1 MKIVVLKFGGTSVGN
16 IERIKKVAKIIT
28 TYKKKK
34 FKVIVVSSAMSGITN
49 DLIKKSQK
57 ISSSFDQAEYDT
69 LLASGEQISCAL
81 IAGRLNEIGYKSR
94 SWLSWQI
101 PIITNGPHKAAR
113 IAKIDKKK
121 ILKYINS
128 GGIPIITGF
137 QGIDDNFRITTLGRG
152 GTDASA
158 IMIAKFFDA
167 TNCVIYTDVEG
178 VYTTDPNLVKNAKKI
193 PQISYE
199 EMLELASQ
207 GAKVLQ
213 TRSVELAMRKKTKL
227 SVRSSIKPN
236 KSGTLVTEENSKLE
250 NNTVSGIAY
259 SKDEAKITLSKVL
272 DKPGVS
278 SKIFGPLSKGNIN
291 VDMILQ
297 NVSQDGKYANL
308 SFTLPRGDLE
318 KALKIL
324 KKEKSSIGYRKINSS
339 NNISKISVVGV
350 GMRSHAGVAQTLFE
364 TLGKNKINIQVI
376 TTSEIKISI
385 LIDDQFTDLAV
396 QKLHQ
401 AYKLHK

>member
-1 MKIVVLKFGGTSVGN
+1 MKVKVLKFGGTSVGSTDA
-16 IERIKKVAKIIT
+16 IKRSASIISDWSKKYKVVA
-28 TYKKKK
+28 
-34 FKVIVVSSAMSGITN
+34 VLSAMSGET
-49 DLIKKSQK
+49 DRLINLAK
-57 ISSSFDQAEYDT
+57 IFSNNPNSMDYDNAIST
-69 LLASGEQISCAL
+69 GENVSCSL
-81 IAGRLNEIGYKSR
+81 MSIYLNSIKIKSR
-94 SWLSWQI
+94 SLLSWQI
-101 PIITNGPHKAAR
+101 PIRTSNEHTKSR
-113 IAKIDKKK
+113 ILSIEHDKIFRELQDYDV
-121 ILKYINS
+121 LL
-128 GGIPIITGF
+128 IPGF
-137 QGIDDNFRITTLGRG
+137 QGINAKNEITTLGRG
-152 GTDASA
+152 GSDTSAVAVAAAMDAEC
-158 IMIAKFFDA
+158 I
-167 TNCVIYTDVEG
+167 IYTDVDG
-178 VYTTDPNLVKNAKKI
+178 VYTTDPNLVNNAKKI

-227 SVRSSIKPN
+227 SVRSSIKPK
-236 KSGTLVTEENSKLE
+236 KSGTVVTEENSKLE

-259 SKDEAKITLSKVL
+259 SNDEAKITLSRVL

-278 SKIFGPLSKGNIN
+278 SKIFGPLAKGNIN

-297 NVSQDGKYANL
+297 NVSQDGKFANL

-324 KKEKSSIGYRKINSS
+324 KKEKPNIGYKRINSS
-339 NNISKISVVGV
+339 NSISKISVVGV
-350 GMRSHAGVAQTLFE
+350 GMRSHAGVAQTLFD

-385 LIDDQFTDLAV
+385 LIDEKFSDIAV

-401 AYKLHK
+401 AFKLYK

>member
-1 MKIVVLKFGGTSVGN
+1 MKLKVLKFGGTSVGSKEA
-16 IERIKKVAKIIT
+16 IVRSASIISKWSKK
-28 TYKKKK
+28 Y
-34 FKVIVVSSAMSGITN
+34 KVIVVLSAMSGET
-49 DLIKKSQK
+49 DRLINLTKLFSKNPNPYDYDNA
-57 ISSSFDQAEYDT
+57 ISS
-69 LLASGEQISCAL
+69 GENVSCSL
-81 IAGRLNEIGYKSR
+81 MSIYLNSIKIKSK
-94 SWLSWQI
+94 SLMSWQI
-101 PIITNGPHKAAR
+101 PIFTSDEHMKSR
-113 IAKIDKKK
+113 ILRVDKNK
-121 ILKYINS
+121 ILKEFSDNDVLL
-128 GGIPIITGF
+128 IPGF
-137 QGIDDNFRITTLGRG
+137 QGINSKNEITTLGRG
-152 GTDASA
+152 GSDTSAVAIASSLEA
-158 IMIAKFFDA
+158 ECI
-167 TNCVIYTDVEG
+167 IYTDVEG
-178 VYTTDPNLVKNAKKI
+178 VFTTDPNLVKNAKKI
-193 PQISYE
+193 SQISYE

-236 KSGTLVTEENSKLE
+236 SSGTVVTEENSKLE

-259 SKDEAKITLSKVL
+259 SKDEAKITLSRVL

-278 SKIFGPLSKGNIN
+278 SKIFSPLAKGNIN

-308 SFTLPRGDLE
+308 SFTLPRNDLD

-324 KKEKSSIGYRKINSS
+324 KKEKPKIGYKRINSS
-339 NNISKISVVGV
+339 NNISKISVIGV

-385 LIDDQFTDLAV
+385 LIDEQFTDLAV
-396 QKLHQ
+396 QKLHK
-401 AYKLHK
+401 AYKLHI

>member
-1 MKIVVLKFGGTSVGN
+1 MKLKVLKFGGTSVGSKEA
-16 IERIKKVAKIIT
+16 IIRSASIISKWSKKYKVVA
-28 TYKKKK
+28 
-34 FKVIVVSSAMSGITN
+34 VLSAMSGET
-49 DLIKKSQK
+49 DRLINLTKLFSKNPNPYDYDNA
-57 ISSSFDQAEYDT
+57 ISS
-69 LLASGEQISCAL
+69 GENVSCSL
-81 IAGRLNEIGYKSR
+81 MSIYLNSIKIKSK
-94 SWLSWQI
+94 SLMSWQI
-101 PIITNGPHKAAR
+101 PIFTSDEHMKSR
-113 IAKIDKKK
+113 
-121 ILKYINS
+121 ILKVDKNKIFKEFNNS
-128 GGIPIITGF
+128 DVLLIPGF
-137 QGIDDNFRITTLGRG
+137 QGINSKNEITTLGRG
-152 GTDASA
+152 GSDTSAVAVAASLDAEC
-158 IMIAKFFDA
+158 I
-167 TNCVIYTDVEG
+167 IYTDVEG
-178 VYTTDPNLVKNAKKI
+178 VFTTDPNLVKNAKKI
-193 PQISYE
+193 SQISYE

-236 KSGTLVTEENSKLE
+236 SSGTVVTEENSKLE

-259 SKDEAKITLSKVL
+259 SKDEAKITLSRVL

-278 SKIFGPLSKGNIN
+278 SKIFSPLAKGNIN

-308 SFTLPRGDLE
+308 SFTLPRNDLE

-324 KKEKSSIGYRKINSS
+324 KKEKSKIGYKRINSS
-339 NNISKISVVGV
+339 NNISKISVIGV

-385 LIDDQFTDLAV
+385 LIDEKFTDLAV
-396 QKLHQ
+396 QKLHK
-401 AYKLHK
+401 AYKLHI

>member
-1 MKIVVLKFGGTSVGN
+1 MKLKVLKFGGTSVGSKEA
-16 IERIKKVAKIIT
+16 IIRSASIISKWSKKYKVVA
-28 TYKKKK
+28 
-34 FKVIVVSSAMSGITN
+34 VLSAMSGET
-49 DLIKKSQK
+49 DRLINLTKLFSKNPNPYDYDNA
-57 ISSSFDQAEYDT
+57 ISS
-69 LLASGEQISCAL
+69 GENVSCSL
-81 IAGRLNEIGYKSR
+81 MSIYLNSIKIKSK
-94 SWLSWQI
+94 SLMSWQI
-101 PIITNGPHKAAR
+101 PIFTSDEHMKSR
-113 IAKIDKKK
+113 
-121 ILKYINS
+121 ILKVDKNKIFKEFNHS
-128 GGIPIITGF
+128 DVLLIPGF
-137 QGIDDNFRITTLGRG
+137 QGINSKNEITTLGRG
-152 GTDASA
+152 GSDTSAVAVAASLDVEC
-158 IMIAKFFDA
+158 I
-167 TNCVIYTDVEG
+167 IYTDVEG
-178 VYTTDPNLVKNAKKI
+178 VFTTDPNLVKNAKKI
-193 PQISYE
+193 SQISYE

-236 KSGTLVTEENSKLE
+236 SSGTVVTEENSKLE

-259 SKDEAKITLSKVL
+259 SKDEAKITLSRVL

-278 SKIFGPLSKGNIN
+278 SKIFSPLAKGNIN

-308 SFTLPRGDLE
+308 SFTLPRNDLE

-324 KKEKSSIGYRKINSS
+324 KKEKSKIGYKRINSS
-339 NNISKISVVGV
+339 NNISKISVIGV

-385 LIDDQFTDLAV
+385 LIDEKFTDLAV
-396 QKLHQ
+396 QKLHK
-401 AYKLHK
+401 AYKLHI

>member
-1 MKIVVLKFGGTSVGN
+1 MKLKVLKFGGTSVGSKEA
-16 IERIKKVAKIIT
+16 IIRSASIISKWSKKYKVVA
-28 TYKKKK
+28 
-34 FKVIVVSSAMSGITN
+34 VLSAMSGET
-49 DLIKKSQK
+49 DRLINLTKLFSKNPNPYDYDNA
-57 ISSSFDQAEYDT
+57 ISS
-69 LLASGEQISCAL
+69 GENVSCSL
-81 IAGRLNEIGYKSR
+81 MSIYLNSIKIKSK
-94 SWLSWQI
+94 SLMSWQI
-101 PIITNGPHKAAR
+101 PIFTSDEHMKSR
-113 IAKIDKKK
+113 
-121 ILKYINS
+121 ILKVDKNKIFKEFNHS
-128 GGIPIITGF
+128 DVLLIPGF
-137 QGIDDNFRITTLGRG
+137 QGINSKNEITTLGRG
-152 GTDASA
+152 GSDTSAVAVAASLDAEC
-158 IMIAKFFDA
+158 I
-167 TNCVIYTDVEG
+167 IYTDVEG
-178 VYTTDPNLVKNAKKI
+178 VFTTDPNLVKNAKKI
-193 PQISYE
+193 SQISYE

-236 KSGTLVTEENSKLE
+236 SSGTVVTEENSKLE

-259 SKDEAKITLSKVL
+259 SKDEAKITLSRVL

-278 SKIFGPLSKGNIN
+278 SKIFSPLAKGNIN

-308 SFTLPRGDLE
+308 SFTLPRNDLE

-324 KKEKSSIGYRKINSS
+324 KKEKSKIGYKRINSS
-339 NNISKISVVGV
+339 NNISKISVIGV

-385 LIDDQFTDLAV
+385 LIDEKFTDLAV
-396 QKLHQ
+396 QKLHK
-401 AYKLHK
+401 AYKLNI

>member
-1 MKIVVLKFGGTSVGN
+1 MKVKVLKFGGTSVGSV
-16 IERIKKVAKIIT
+16 EAIKRSGSIISNWSKKYKV
-28 TYKKKK
+28 
-34 FKVIVVSSAMSGITN
+34 VVVLSAMAGET
-49 DLIKKSQK
+49 DRLINLTKSFSK
-57 ISSSFDQAEYDT
+57 SPNPIDYDIAISS
-69 LLASGEQISCAL
+69 GENISCSL
-81 IAGRLNEIGYKSR
+81 MSIYLNSIKIKSK
-94 SWLSWQI
+94 SLLSWQI
-101 PIITNGPHKAAR
+101 PILTSQEHMKSR
-113 IAKIDKKK
+113 ILDIDENF
-121 ILKYINS
+121 ILKEFSSYNVLL
-128 GGIPIITGF
+128 IPGF
-137 QGIDDNFRITTLGRG
+137 QGINSKKEITTLGRG
-152 GTDASA
+152 GSDTSAVAIASA
-158 IMIAKFFDA
+158 LKSECI
-167 TNCVIYTDVEG
+167 IYTDVEG

-193 PQISYE
+193 SKISYE

-236 KSGTLVTEENSKLE
+236 KSGTIVTEENSKLE

-259 SKDEAKITLSKVL
+259 SKDEAKITLSRVL

-278 SKIFGPLSKGNIN
+278 SRIFGPLAKGNIN

-297 NVSQDGKYANL
+297 NVSQDGKNANL
-308 SFTLPRGDLE
+308 SFTLPRSDLDR
-318 KALKIL
+318 ALKIL
-324 KKEKSSIGYRKINSS
+324 KKEKTNIGYKRINSS

-385 LIDDQFTDLAV
+385 LINEEFTDLAV

>member
-1 MKIVVLKFGGTSVGN
+1 MKVKVLKFGGTSVGGP
-16 IERIKKVAKIIT
+16 EAIKRSASIISNWSKQYKIVA
-28 TYKKKK
+28 
-34 FKVIVVSSAMSGITN
+34 VLSAMSGET
-49 DLIKKSQK
+49 DRLINLTKTFSKNPNSMDYDNA
-57 ISSSFDQAEYDT
+57 IST
-69 LLASGEQISCAL
+69 GENISCSL
-81 IAGRLNEIGYKSR
+81 MSIYLNSIKIKSR
-94 SWLSWQI
+94 SLLSWQI
-101 PIITNGPHKAAR
+101 PIRTSNEHMKSR
-113 IAKIDKKK
+113 ILSIDHEKIFKE
-121 ILKYINS
+121 LEEYNVLL
-128 GGIPIITGF
+128 IPGF
-137 QGIDDNFRITTLGRG
+137 QGINAKNEITTLGRG
-152 GTDASA
+152 GSDTSAVAVAAAIDAEC
-158 IMIAKFFDA
+158 I
-167 TNCVIYTDVEG
+167 IYTDVDG

-227 SVRSSIKPN
+227 SVRSSMKP
-236 KSGTLVTEENSKLE
+236 KISGTVVTEENSKLE

-259 SKDEAKITLSKVL
+259 SKDEAKITLSSVL

-278 SKIFGPLSKGNIN
+278 SKIFGPLARGNIN

-297 NVSQDGKYANL
+297 NVSQDGKFANL

-324 KKEKSSIGYRKINSS
+324 KKEKTKIGYRKINSS
-339 NNISKISVVGV
+339 NSISKISVVGV
-350 GMRSHAGVAQTLFE
+350 GMRSHAGVAQTLFD

-385 LIDDQFTDLAV
+385 LIDEKFTDIAV

-401 AYKLHK
+401 AFKLHK